1 MIVNV
6 QVKSLGREVSPSE
19 WMNLSQREQYASE
32 AKDKG
37 NSLIK
42 EKQSDN
48 AVKEYLRGLAIVE
61 F

>member
-1 MIVNV
+1 
-6 QVKSLGREVSPSE
+6 
-19 WMNLSQREQYASE
+19 MNLSQREQYASE